1 MAQQLGSLG
10 PGTLV
15 KLNESGIPVEF
26 YVAAQNYESGLNGPG
41 RTLLVRKESG
51 EEISWNNTNVNI
63 YAGGTLDTWFN
74 TTYKARLNPGIQ
86 ALLGMTKF
94 YYTPGN
100 GNYSVT
106 TLERAIFALSLSEL
120 GLTYTSTNQEGTE
133 LPIASTL
140 QISTISGETTSQWT
154 RTPYASVDMK
164 QFVAWID
171 YRGSIGVQMAKV
183 TSRVRP
189 VFTLPSNLTVND
201 DGTILAY
208 FVPTITVPD
217 VVMQGQ
223 SVPLSWAAADSATTY
238 ILERSTNSGGWA
250 QIYSGPNLS
259 FTDTAG
265 SWTTVQYRV
274 KAGAGSNFG
283 SYTTSPSIPVVST
296 ATLVISGTDSDL
308 GTVTAD
314 IPYTVVTDTSNPI
327 TLTRTV
333 NGQLVA
339 TTTVNNGFGY
349 SIPVLD
355 LPTGSGTI
363 EITASVN
370 TSGGSPVTVTRTW
383 TYTKTPVTFPT
394 SGGPAQLTQGG
405 QNVFPPTLA
414 EAVRVPAHWG
424 GSLDKALE
432 MLLSLVNSAVIQV
445 GTYEGTGT
453 FGVDNPNTLT
463 FNQEPVV
470 VTIYGG
476 GQTLVI
482 SNTDTDS
489 PAYINGKTARW
500 YSTESAAAQM
510 NTDGTTYSYV
520 AVGKQV

>member
-41 RTLLVRKESG
+41 RTLLVRKDSCETMQ
-51 EEISWNNTNVNI
+51 WNSVDINT
-63 YAGGTLDTWFN
+63 YAGCSLDTWFN
-74 TTYKARLNPGIQ
+74 TTYKARLDQGIQ
-86 ALLGMTKF
+86 ALLGATKF

-106 TLERAIFALSLSEL
+106 TLERAVFALSATEL
-120 GLTYTSTNQEGTE
+120 GFNEDDNINVNQEGTA
-133 LPIASTL
+133 LPIANML
-140 QISTISGETTSQWT
+140 QNVIQWT
-154 RTPYASVDMK
+154 RSPDNRVGFI
-164 QFVAWID
+164 QFVAW
-171 YRGSIGVQMAKV
+171 
-183 TSRVRP
+183 SRDDKAGASFASASDINSRP

-208 FVPTITVPD
+208 FVPTITVPN

-238 ILERSTNSGGWA
+238 ILERSINSGGWA

-327 TLTRTV
+327 TLQRTV

-383 TYTKTPVTFPT
+383 TYTKTSVTFPT

-414 EAVRVPAHWG
+414 EAVRVPANWG

-432 MLLSLVNSAVIQV
+432 LLLPLVNSAVIQV
-445 GTYEGTGT
+445 GAYEGTGT